1 MSEIELNDQN
11 FEEEVL
17 KEKDKPVLVDF
28 WAQWCGPCKMQ
39 GPILEEMAE
48 EIKDKA
54 KITKIEIDKNPK
66 IAEKFQIKSIPTL
79 IIFKEGEAV
88 WQGVGLQQ
96 KENLIEQ
103 LNKYI

>member
-17 KEKDKPVLVDF
+17 KETSKPVLVDF
-28 WAQWCGPCKMQ
+28 WAEWCGPCKMQ
-39 GPILEEMAE
+39 GPILEEVAE

-54 KITKIEIDKNPK
+54 KIAKMEIDKNPK
-66 IAEKFQIKSIPTL
+66 TADKFEIKSIPTL
-79 IIFKEGEAV
+79 VIFKDGEVV

-103 LNKYI
+103 LNKHT